1 MLQFM
6 NLCIDVHIFD
16 LIVDERVRCVS
27 HEYFDTHMTIV
38 LPVFLRANYMADKTT
53 HNKTNKKLWC

>member
-1 MLQFM
+1 M
-6 NLCIDVHIFD
+6 DVHIFD